1 MTVRGRPKNTKR
13 NSKPILEKQYK
24 VLKSYIN
31 GIDTFQTTKT
41 KWLRTLEILYMSG
54 MRISEVLEVKVR
66 DVKNAIEKGELS
78 VFVKKQ
84 QIVRHIPI
92 SEKSAK
98 ILSTLIEGE
107 TDMDGY
113 LVHKR
118 NNVRSKLN
126 FNGFTKEFND
136 LIQTVLDENYSS
148 HSFRKG
154 IITEMGGINP
164 KIIQHF
170 IAHKNVS
177 TTLNYIKPTA
187 DDIRNSLLRWGRL
200 SQITQ
205 FTQIAQT
212 DWAVVRL

>member
-1 MTVRGRPKNTKR
+1 MRGRPKNTKR

-31 GIDTFQTTKT
+31 GIATFQTTKT

-54 MRISEVLEVKVR
+54 MRVSEVLEITVR
-66 DVKNAIEKGELS
+66 DVQNAIAKGELS

-84 QIVRHIPI
+84 QIIRHIPI

-107 TDMDGY
+107 TDMDAY
-113 LVHKR
+113 FIHKR
-118 NNVRSKLN
+118 NCVRSKLN

-154 IITEMGGINP
+154 IITEMGVSGINP

-187 DDIRNSLLRWGRL
+187 DDIRNSLLR
-200 SQITQ
+200 
-205 FTQIAQT
+205 
-212 DWAVVRL
+212 